1 MGGFSVRR
9 STEKLFFLLI
19 EIHFHSLTHQGEPFK
34 LHPIF
39 NFPLSHGPKD
49 QPQHSDFHFHA
60 SLLSFA
66 IAHKHPATIPAIAAI
81 AYKTQARFIS
91 VSPLSSGRVSMGGF
105 SVGGSTEKLFLKKV
119 QFFRESGAN
128 LLPYFI
134 VRHRRPCSGIIFDG
148 LNSGVFEVL
157 QQGFRVFHNFT
168 LCHNTPPI
176 LAIAHRHPARMPD
189 MAAMT
194 YKTQDHFI
202 LSLPLGKGRTL
213 TA

>member
-1 MGGFSVRR
+1 MGGFYVGG

-60 SLLSFA
+60 SLPSFA
-66 IAHKHPATIPAIAAI
+66 IAHKHPAT
-81 AYKTQARFIS
+81 T
-91 VSPLSSGRVSMGGF
+91 
-105 SVGGSTEKLFLKKV
+105 
-119 QFFRESGAN
+119 
-128 LLPYFI
+128 
-134 VRHRRPCSGIIFDG
+134 
-148 LNSGVFEVL
+148 
-157 QQGFRVFHNFT
+157 
-168 LCHNTPPI
+168 
-176 LAIAHRHPARMPD
+176 PD

-194 YKTQDHFI
+194 YKTQDRFI